1 MPQDSFKGEYDR
13 ETCGRLLEM
22 VEKKAVSRLVLKI
35 GAQVDQLESA
45 GGDQWGSV
53 GISGD
58 QWRIER
64 SPPTILSILAIPGRS
79 S

>member
-35 GAQVDQLESA
+35 GAQVDQLQSA
-45 GGDQWGSV
+45 VAGISGDHWGWWGSV
-53 GISGD
+53 GNGGDLSVISGD
-58 QWRIER
+58 QR
-64 SPPTILSILAIPGRS
+64 
-79 S
+79 